1 MPEFT
6 IAEKLEAIEKI
17 KTGLNPTKICKEMKI
32 SLSVLK
38 LWQKSEKDL
47 KERLL
52 KNESTEKCSNINKS
66 QMSQK
71 RKIFDDV
78 PQSELKRI
86 KLQTNNDNI
95 KSNNCPEIDFDM
107 VHNDL
112 LMSDSDSESENE
124 NENKIDVKSNNIS
137 EIDVNKV
144 YNDLLM
150 LDSDSESEN
159 EKVKVKEQTKEMG
172 VKSNNFPEID
182 VNKVHN
188 DLLMSDSDSESENQ
202 NQMVKQEINKMT
214 IEKHS
219 EHSYFQCENK
229 SFITNNNDNEIR
241 SNELFGKDSDQ
252 KDKPDHLITP
262 KVPMINNETKDEI
275 NVANECILFDSF
287 FHSGKNKSIF
297 EDFDKQR
304 EINPLMENECMEQ
317 DIFSNSLL
325 EMKQVDPKKNT
336 SIFKEFDELMKA
348 NNQLEKK
355 NIVEILEMYMVEK
368 KRIENRINSLLPTE
382 RFMQSYYERCHDV
395 LLKDIKE
402 SRFCRAMH
410 TTEIS

>member
-144 YNDLLM
+144 
-150 LDSDSESEN
+150 
-159 EKVKVKEQTKEMG
+159 
-172 VKSNNFPEID
+172 
-182 VNKVHN
+182 HN

-214 IEKHS
+214 MEKHS
-219 EHSYFQCENK
+219 EPSYFQCENK

-325 EMKQVDPKKNT
+325 EIKQVDPKKNT

-355 NIVEILEMYMVEK
+355 NIAKILEMYMVEK

-402 SRFCRAMH
+402 SRFCRAMYKRKKYLE
-410 TTEIS
+410 TIVD